1 GIFELEGAV
10 LPKSVPPRDS
20 RWVNLKSWN
29 CLRFA
34 DYKSELAMMSKQ
46 INRRVF
52 LALIA
57 CLLSIVVF
65 INGSL
70 VSAKLQ
76 RPAVAPSTSRSA
88 AVVAATESVLKE
100 TSELR
105 ELSVLRDV

>member
-46 INRRVF
+46 INRRV
-52 LALIA
+52 LVASIG
-57 CLLSIVVF
+57 CLLSVGLVISSSV
-65 INGSL
+65 

-76 RPAVAPSTSRSA
+76 RPAVAPGA
-88 AVVAATESVLKE
+88 ARNAAIVATTEAVLK
-100 TSELR
+100 
-105 ELSVLRDV
+105 